1 MATARGGAI
10 LKTTRFWLKAPNT
23 NAEIG
28 ATCLA
33 RARARQA
40 GPPSL
45 AARQSP
51 TLPGAR
57 GGEIPPRDSPAPS
70 QMGFHLGRS
79 GKSYSGS
86 LQSRTRYCN
95 YLTRNSCSGW
105 RGEENDGLGYVL
117 AFGPALKIFGFHCGN
132 VRCSIDKPGP
142 TALTRIAESL
152 PSNARV
158 RVRASTPALAQL

>member
-1 MATARGGAI
+1 SLRGERASPDRT
-10 LKTTRFWLKAPNT
+10 LTTK
-23 NAEIG
+23 E
-28 ATCLA
+28 
-33 RARARQA
+33 RANGEHKFR
-40 GPPSL
+40 PKP
-45 AARQSP
+45 ARQSP

-105 RGEENDGLGYVL
+105 RGEENDGLGDVL

-132 VRCSIDKPGP
+132 VRCSIDKPGGDGVD
-142 TALTRIAESL
+142 ADCGISSFQR
-152 PSNARV
+152 
-158 RVRASTPALAQL
+158 